1 MNDQEQT
8 TKFNVV
14 GDKDQNFMRT
24 ETIDRRMIYRE
35 ANINLQFRVLD
46 SILKWVIKKDYQL

>member
-46 SILKWVIKKDYQL
+46 SILK